1 MIWGKESKSQK
12 LKNKAKADYEQALK
26 LAASPARDSQI
37 FCIRISLRCR
47 ANLDAAFAKAASD
60 IARYEEL
67 ALMAIAKDTEAPLL
81 PVADPFQL
89 VKSGGEFI
97 YTYIPERFAEKVFAL
112 GAAYQTLKISRVQAI
127 ARTQAIANDLWM
139 ELGLRES
146 FEVLRFLRDEESAA
160 TACATETPGRRTI
173 SSAQGMSSRM
183 VAVNAS
189 RSMSPSVH

>member
-1 MIWGKESKSQK
+1 MMWGKESKSQK

-26 LAASPARDSQI
+26 VAASPARDSQI

-97 YTYIPERFAEKVFAL
+97 YTYIPERFAEKVFAV
-112 GAAYQTLKISRVQAI
+112 GAAYRAQAI
-127 ARTQAIANDLWM
+127 ARTQAIANDLWI
-139 ELGLRES
+139 ELGLTES

-160 TACATETPGRRTI
+160 TAATAGDSEHGSPPG
-173 SSAQGMSSRM
+173 S
-183 VAVNAS
+183 
-189 RSMSPSVH
+189 SPSTVSE

>member
-1 MIWGKESKSQK
+1 MMWGKESKSQK

-26 LAASPARDSQI
+26 VAASPARDSQI

-60 IARYEEL
+60 IARSEEL

-112 GAAYQTLKISRVQAI
+112 GAAYQTLKISRAQAI
-127 ARTQAIANDLWM
+127 ARTQAIANDLWI
-139 ELGLRES
+139 ELGLTES

-160 TACATETPGRRTI
+160 TAATAGDSEHGSPPG
-173 SSAQGMSSRM
+173 S
-183 VAVNAS
+183 
-189 RSMSPSVH
+189 SPSTVSE